1 MVPSVPGTPTTVEVH
16 SRQGGVTLDV
26 DLRGFFARERC
37 MVSHPRAPSRQG
49 CCGSRS
55 AFLVVEI
62 HPLAFN
68 PVRRGVVA
76 NGHLT
81 VEIDLEGEIDTA
93 AEMRK
98 RDRLNLHFPTLVVGQ
113 RAPRPD
119 VNPTGVEYLIVA
131 ADPLLTAVK
140 PLAEWKRR
148 KGLTV
153 EVVAMSAIRTTSTE
167 LEAFLQ
173 NRYDVDPDL
182 TYVLLVGDDPMVPT
196 KDLGNL
202 DSDLY
207 DFDRDVVP
215 GA

>member
-1 MVPSVPGTPTTVEVH
+1 VV
-16 SRQGGVTLDV
+16 
-26 DLRGFFARERC
+26 RGQR
-37 MVSHPRAPSRQG
+37 
-49 CCGSRS
+49 
-55 AFLVVEI
+55 FLVVEV

-207 DFDRDVVP
+207 DSCLDGSDYFPDVVIGRIAVQTLNDCSNVVAKILDFDRDVVP
-215 GA
+215 GAWPISSYRRSMGI